1 MTNLEHLTSDLP
13 DPESAGR
20 FLASLEEQNPREAA
34 KLKKNDGLLS
44 DVLTLAA
51 YSPLLAATLL
61 QNPEYIWWLNRK
73 RRGPAIRTK
82 DELLEALGRFVL
94 TNSQLDLHAQLAR
107 FRRRELLRIF
117 LSDIRR
123 LTTMA
128 EITEDISN
136 LADSI
141 LETALQR
148 AEQDTNNRFGAPLL
162 VDEKGRK
169 TVADFCVVS
178 LGKLGSRE
186 LNYSYDIDLL
196 FLYSDEGE
204 TSGAGTKGAVTNREY
219 FTRLSESILQL
230 VGKQTGEGA
239 AYRVDMRLRPHGRI
253 GPLAISVDDAVRYY
267 VGEARD
273 WERQV

>member
-1 MTNLEHLTSDLP
+1 MTRIARIITIRLSESASVCALFFSTTLLTQDAKHLTVDLP
-13 DPESAGR
+13 DPDSATR
-20 FLASLEEQNPREAA
+20 FLKSLEEQHPRDAA
-34 KLKKNDGLLS
+34 KLQKNDGLLS

-51 YSPLLAATLL
+51 YSPLLATALL
-61 QNPEYIWWLNRK
+61 QNPDYLWWLNRK
-73 RRGPAIRTK
+73 RRAPAVRTK

-94 TNSQLDLHAQLAR
+94 THSQLDLHSQLAR

-123 LTTMA
+123 LATIA

-169 TVADFCVVS
+169 TVADFCIVS
-178 LGKLGSRE
+178 LGKLGSHE
-186 LNYSYDIDLL
+186 LNYSSDIDLL
-196 FLYSDEGE
+196 FLYSEDGE
-204 TSGAGTKGAVTNREY
+204 TSGRGSRGKVTNRE
-219 FTRLSESILQL
+219 
-230 VGKQTGEGA
+230 
-239 AYRVDMRLRPHGRI
+239 
-253 GPLAISVDDAVRYY
+253 
-267 VGEARD
+267 
-273 WERQV
+273 